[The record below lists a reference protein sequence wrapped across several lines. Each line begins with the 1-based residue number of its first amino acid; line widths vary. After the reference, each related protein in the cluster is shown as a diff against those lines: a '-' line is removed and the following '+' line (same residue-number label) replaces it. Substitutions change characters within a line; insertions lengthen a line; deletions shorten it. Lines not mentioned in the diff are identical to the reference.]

1 MGRLSPVTT
10 LLLRGGRVI
19 DPASGHDATADVLI
33 DNGCVASI
41 SPTPIEA
48 ASHDQI
54 IDCEGHIVCP
64 GLIDTHVHFREPSGG
79 RHEETIASGAA
90 AATAGGFTTVCT
102 MPNTTPAVDSPT
114 AVAEAIE
121 CGKATSACRVLPVAA
136 ATLGRAG
143 RTIAPITAMA
153 EAGAVG
159 FSDDGVV
166 IRGEQM
172 MTAVLTAAAK
182 VDRCVMQHCQDPA
195 MTGDG
200 VMHPGDVQQDLGL
213 APWPPEAEHAII
225 ERDLRLNADIGCAW
239 HGQHISSGDS
249 VALIRRAQQA
259 GQRATGEAS
268 PHHLLLTTETIRAHG
283 TAAKM
288 NPPLRDQSDI
298 DAIKAG
304 IAEGT
309 ITILATDHAPH
320 PQESKDRPFS
330 SASFGIVGLEC
341 ALPLYAKALIHE
353 GPLNWPRMLA
363 MMTCNGA
370 DLIGRSDLGRL
381 QVGGNA
387 DITVINPT
395 ETWTIDA
402 SSFQS
407 AGRNCPFDGWKVTG
421 RAIATVFGGNVTR
434 ESL

>member
-1 MGRLSPVTT
+1 
-10 LLLRGGRVI
+10 
-19 DPASGHDATADVLI
+19 
-33 DNGCVASI
+33 
-41 SPTPIEA
+41 
-48 ASHDQI
+48 
-54 IDCEGHIVCP
+54 
-64 GLIDTHVHFREPSGG
+64 
-79 RHEETIASGAA
+79 
-90 AATAGGFTTVCT
+90 
-102 MPNTTPAVDSPT
+102 
-114 AVAEAIE
+114 
-121 CGKATSACRVLPVAA
+121 
-136 ATLGRAG
+136 
-143 RTIAPITAMA
+143 
-153 EAGAVG
+153 
-159 FSDDGVV
+159 
-166 IRGEQM
+166 
-172 MTAVLTAAAK
+172 
-182 VDRCVMQHCQDPA
+182 
-195 MTGDG
+195 
-200 VMHPGDVQQDLGL
+200 
-213 APWPPEAEHAII
+213 
-225 ERDLRLNADIGCAW
+225 
-239 HGQHISSGDS
+239 
-249 VALIRRAQQA
+249 
-259 GQRATGEAS
+259 
-268 PHHLLLTTETIRAHG
+268 
-283 TAAKM
+283 M

>member
-1 MGRLSPVTT
+1 MTT

-33 DNGCVASI
+33 ENGCVTSV
-41 SPTPIEA
+41 SPTPMEA
-48 ASHDQI
+48 ASCSEV

-64 GLIDTHVHFREPSGG
+64 GLIDTHVHFREPSGDG
-79 RHEETIASGAA
+79 HEETIASGAA
-90 AATAGGFTTVCT
+90 AAAAGGFTTVCT
-102 MPNTTPAVDSPT
+102 MPNTTPAVDSPA

-121 CGKATSACRVLPVAA
+121 LGRAASSCRVLPVAA
-136 ATLGRAG
+136 ATLGREG
-143 RTIAPITAMA
+143 RTIAPIPAMA

-172 MTAVLTAAAK
+172 MAAVLAAAAN

-200 VMHPGDVQQDLGL
+200 VIHPGEVQRDLDL
-213 APWPPEAEHAII
+213 VPWPPEAEHSII

-249 VALIRRAQQA
+249 VAIIRRAQQA

-268 PHHLLLTTETIRAHG
+268 PHHLLLTTEAIPTHG

-298 DAIKAG
+298 DAIKEG

-309 ITILATDHAPH
+309 ITVLATDHAPH

-330 SASFGIVGLEC
+330 NASFGIVGLEC

-353 GPLNWPRMLA
+353 GPLDWPGMLA

-370 DLIGRSDLGRL
+370 DLIGRPDLGRL
-381 QVGGNA
+381 QVGCTA

-402 SSFQS
+402 AGFQS
-407 AGRNCPFDGWKVTG
+407 AGRNCPFDGWNVSG
-421 RAIATVFGGNVTR
+421 RAVTTVLGGQIRR
-434 ESL
+434 EGV